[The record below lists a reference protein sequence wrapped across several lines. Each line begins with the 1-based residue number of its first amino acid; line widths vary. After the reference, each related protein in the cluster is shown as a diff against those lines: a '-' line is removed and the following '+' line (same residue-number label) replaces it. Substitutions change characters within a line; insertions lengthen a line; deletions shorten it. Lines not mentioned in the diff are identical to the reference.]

1 MPYFPSHMGFGLM
14 AKAIK
19 PSRFSLVMFG
29 ATQAL
34 IDVQPLLH
42 RINPE
47 IFARHFPSHT
57 IIGATVLM
65 FVCVAFREPLGK
77 LFKAKIDRS
86 AAFYGAGIGVYSHLI
101 LDCVIHPDVSRIVLW
116 PLKIKSQLYARMSE
130 FSLVI
135 LCLILGAVGIIWL
148 CRQGEIKKYINQLKD
163 EELSS
168 AEHQTLDEQ

>member
-1 MPYFPSHMGFGLM
+1 MGFGLM

-29 ATQAL
+29 TTQVL

-47 IFARHFPSHT
+47 IFGRHFPSHT

-65 FVCVAFREPLGK
+65 LVCLAFREPLGK
-77 LFKAKIDRS
+77 LFKVKIDRS
-86 AAFYGAGIGVYSHLI
+86 AAFYGASIGVYSHII
-101 LDCVIHPDVSRIVLW
+101 LDCVIHPDVSKIALW
-116 PLKIKSQLYARMSE
+116 PLPVKSQLYARISE
-130 FSLVI
+130 LNLAI

-148 CRQGEIKKYINQLKD
+148 CRQGEVKWYISQLKD

-168 AEHQTLDEQ
+168 AEHQALDEL